1 MTADETQRRDWPF
14 CEAVNPAT
22 ENSWPSLEARLRKC
36 YIAMLAPAIVGFIVV
51 VLARSFSA
59 QAVVAAGFL
68 QRVIASV
75 LFASAFA
82 FGIAFP
88 ILFRTLFVH
97 KNRHEKGI
105 SEDVLFKFERN
116 TLYIALITPY
126 IALAGFLLEIPRFH
140 LVGTLLACFYAV
152 YYFYPSRKR
161 IQYERRIFRA
171 K

>member
-1 MTADETQRRDWPF
+1 
-14 CEAVNPAT
+14 
-22 ENSWPSLEARLRKC
+22 LEIQLRKC
-36 YIAMLAPAIVGFIVV
+36 YIGMLAPAILGFI
-51 VLARSFSA
+51 
-59 QAVVAAGFL
+59 
-68 QRVIASV
+68 IASV
-75 LFASAFA
+75 VRRFSAPDMGAIKTLQWVIAPALFALSFA

-88 ILFRTLFVH
+88 LLLRTLFVN
-97 KNRHEKGI
+97 KNRHEKKI